1 SNGVIYCTP
10 AGTDPDGDGWGWES
24 NASCLVRN
32 SAPDPDKGNFHG
44 CVIGVGSWNYCS
56 LDNGS
61 WGSENDDVCISS
73 SFCPANRSATQTAI
87 AADLTNPA
95 ASATAQ
101 AVYDYLRTEVWG
113 KKTLSGQQD
122 LTWQDSTDMYQR
134 VVDDT
139 GKAPAIMGYDFMNYG
154 MTG

>member
-1 SNGVIYCTP
+1 ITVPSSSSSSSVSVSSSSESSSSAVSSSSSSISSAPSLPTHASSGVIYCTP

-24 NASCLVRN
+24 NATCLVRN

-61 WGSENDDVCISS
+61 WGSENNEICISS
-73 SFCPANRSATQTAI
+73 SFCPANRSATQTAM
-87 AADLTNPA
+87 ATDLTNPA

-101 AVYDYLRTEVWG
+101 AV
-113 KKTLSGQQD
+113 
-122 LTWQDSTDMYQR
+122 
-134 VVDDT
+134 
-139 GKAPAIMGYDFMNYG
+139 
-154 MTG
+154 